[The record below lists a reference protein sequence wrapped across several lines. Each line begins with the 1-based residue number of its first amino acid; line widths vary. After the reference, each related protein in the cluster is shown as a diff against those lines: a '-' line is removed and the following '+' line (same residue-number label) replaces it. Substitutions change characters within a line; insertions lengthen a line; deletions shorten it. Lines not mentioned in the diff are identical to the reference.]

1 MTDMRSIASE
11 LDCTSVEVNIL
22 GNIIATLGELLS
34 PLTDN
39 ENPNEAEMAFI
50 YMRRKMISA
59 VLGCASERA
68 DAIEKNLREQ
78 SEELFAEIQRAE
90 A

>member
-22 GNIIATLGELLS
+22 WNIIAALGELLS
-34 PLTDN
+34 PMM
-39 ENPNEAEMAFI
+39 ESEEPSRAEMTYI

-68 DAIEKNLREQ
+68 EAIEKNLREQ

>member
-1 MTDMRSIASE
+1 MKDMRSIASE

-22 GNIIATLGELLS
+22 WNIIATLGELLS
-34 PLTDN
+34 PLTDSEEPTN
-39 ENPNEAEMAFI
+39 VEMAFI

-68 DAIEKNLREQ
+68 EAIEKNLRKQ
-78 SEELFAEIQRAE
+78 SEELFAETQRAE

>member
-1 MTDMRSIASE
+1 MTDMRSIADE
-11 LDCTSVEVNIL
+11 LGWASVEVNVL
-22 GNIIATLGELLS
+22 GNIIAALGELLS
-34 PLTDN
+34 PMM
-39 ENPNEAEMAFI
+39 ESEEPSRAEMTYI